1 MMVEPLPAVGQ
12 TILPAYL
19 RTWRRVSRHKAG
31 LVGLVIVLLII
42 TAAFLAGRL
51 TPYRPDTGDMAENLL
66 PPGSPG
72 HVLGTDQLG
81 RDVLSRILYGS
92 RVSLAIGVY
101 TVVVAGALGTMIG
114 LVAGFRGGWFDTI
127 AMRLVDVQL
136 SFPFILLALVISA
149 ILGGGFRN
157 LILTLVIST
166 WVMYARLVRG
176 EVLAIKQKE
185 FVEAARAGGA
195 PDWRIILRH
204 VLPNVSTPIIIVS
217 SLQIAQLIVA
227 EAAISFLGFGVQP
240 PDVSW
245 GLMLAD
251 GRDYMMNAWW
261 LAAFPGV
268 ALAVTALGINLI
280 GDWLRDVWDP
290 RLRI

>member
-1 MMVEPLPAVGQ
+1 MSEPLPATGGAI
-12 TILPAYL
+12 TRAPSRI
-19 RTWRRVSRHKAG
+19 WRRLSRHQAG
-31 LVGLVIVLLII
+31 LVGFVIVLVILL
-42 TAAFLAGRL
+42 ASLLAGIL
-51 TPYRPDTGDMAENLL
+51 TPYPPDVGDMVQNLL

-72 HVLGTDQLG
+72 HLLGTDQLG
-81 RDVLSRILYGS
+81 RDVLARILYGS
-92 RVSLAIGVY
+92 RISLAIGVY
-101 TVVVAGALGTMIG
+101 TVVVAGALGTVVG
-114 LVAGFRGGWFDTI
+114 LLSGFWGGWLDTA

-157 LILTLVIST
+157 LIITLVIST

-176 EVLAIKQKE
+176 EVLAVKE
-185 FVEAARAGGA
+185 KEYVEAARAGGST
-195 PDWRIILRH
+195 DWHIIFRH

-261 LAAFPGV
+261 LATFPGI
-268 ALAVTALGINLI
+268 ALAIAALGINLV
-280 GDWLRDVWDP
+280 GDWLRDIWDP
-290 RLRI
+290 RLKV

>member
-1 MMVEPLPAVGQ
+1 
-12 TILPAYL
+12 
-19 RTWRRVSRHKAG
+19 
-31 LVGLVIVLLII
+31 
-42 TAAFLAGRL
+42 
-51 TPYRPDTGDMAENLL
+51 
-66 PPGSPG
+66 
-72 HVLGTDQLG
+72 
-81 RDVLSRILYGS
+81 
-92 RVSLAIGVY
+92 
-101 TVVVAGALGTMIG
+101 
-114 LVAGFRGGWFDTI
+114 
-127 AMRLVDVQL
+127 MRLVDVQL

-261 LAAFPGV
+261 LATFPGV